1 MSDDV
6 PHLRLARPVSDLA
19 RSTEYYCRGL
29 GLRVLGRFENHA
41 GFDGVMLGVPGAGY
55 HFEFTRC
62 TGHPVMPS
70 PTTEDLAVFYIPTA
84 DAWQAA
90 CARMESAGF
99 LRVVSF
105 NPYWDVLGRTF
116 VDPDG
121 YRIVLQ
127 QGEWSPGDATRG
139 GGPINESPGS
149 AA

>member
-1 MSDDV
+1 M
-6 PHLRLARPVSDLA
+6 
-19 RSTEYYCRGL
+19 
-29 GLRVLGRFENHA
+29 
-41 GFDGVMLGVPGAGY
+41 
-55 HFEFTRC
+55 
-62 TGHPVMPS
+62 
-70 PTTEDLAVFYIPTA
+70 FYIPTS

-90 CARMESAGF
+90 CARMELAGF

-127 QGEWSPGDATRG
+127 QGEWSLGDATRG
-139 GGPINESPGS
+139 DGQISESPGS